1 MRNRI
6 EKIGYYLSYILFFNM
21 IYALSIIADGKE
33 FKKCNGHY
41 RVAGIT
47 TLVIVCIFVLLGLCF
62 TLRILRLNDAKN
74 NTVSTGKQ
82 FKVLSVKNLTGE
94 NYFSNFTVIVLT
106 GIALP
111 SNPNWCVLAIFLLI
125 EFTLGIVYIKQ
136 NMFYMNPVL
145 PLLNYNIFE
154 CTGEDAVTGE
164 KYKGVYYFVTKELKI
179 TQGEVIKYK
188 NINSHIIWIKNY
200 MTTFQCE
207 EGE

>member
-21 IYALSIIADGKE
+21 IYALSIIADGKA

-74 NTVSTGKQ
+74 NTVSTGKH
-82 FKVLSVKNLTGE
+82 FKVLSVKNLTGK
-94 NYFSNFTVIVLT
+94 NYFSNFSVIVLT

-145 PLLNYNIFE
+145 SLLNYNIFE

-200 MTTFQCE
+200 MTTFQ
-207 EGE
+207 